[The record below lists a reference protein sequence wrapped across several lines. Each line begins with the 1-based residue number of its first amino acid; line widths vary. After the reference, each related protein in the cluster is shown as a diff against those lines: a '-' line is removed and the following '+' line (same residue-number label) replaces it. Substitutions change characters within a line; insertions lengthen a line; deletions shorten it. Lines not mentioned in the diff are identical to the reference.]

1 VPRVWRAAPDEAPAV
16 ARLLVAFRDW
26 YGKSEPPA
34 EEFRASVR
42 RLMDDPSTE
51 YLLGGGEP
59 PSGVLQLRFRWSVW
73 TSAEDSWVEDV
84 YVDEAARGSGLG
96 RALVEAACE
105 RARARGCKRI
115 ELDVDEGNAAARAL
129 YESLGFSSGKRPG
142 QLSLFM
148 ARQLD

>member
-1 VPRVWRAAPDEAPAV
+1 VPRVCRAAPHEASDV

-34 EEFRASVR
+34 EEFLASVR

-51 YLLGGGEP
+51 YLLGGDP

-73 TSAEDSWVEDV
+73 TSAEDCWVEDV

-148 ARQLD
+148 ARRFD